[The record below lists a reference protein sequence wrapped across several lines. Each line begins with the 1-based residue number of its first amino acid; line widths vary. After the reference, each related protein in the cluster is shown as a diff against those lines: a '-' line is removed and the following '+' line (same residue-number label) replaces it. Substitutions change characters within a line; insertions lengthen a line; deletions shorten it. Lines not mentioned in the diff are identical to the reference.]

1 MKKPIFLYGS
11 IDAIK
16 SERYSVELLELP
28 DNEDSETWINSG
40 GGSVFDG
47 YAMLT
52 ALAKRKQMYPNT
64 KNNALV
70 TGDAS
75 SMAFNMLLFM
85 DNVEAVETANIT
97 IHRADT
103 WVFDERQ
110 QDWLNKKNKELRQK
124 LENKVNEE
132 LFVKITGTS
141 YDEIFDPEKRLN
153 LTITAKQAKKLGI
166 VQKIINLETTKQ
178 LEAQYSN
185 VLAAFHNTGINNLNS
200 INMKKTI
207 KRELTAAE
215 RFKGVAEF
223 EIDIEADNNNQKIE
237 AEAKNAEKLEAF
249 QTAIL
254 EANIAI
260 QDETKQLKTK
270 LEASE
275 QKYLK
280 LDERFKKL
288 EAALNEAK
296 LMKSDP
302 ELPNAEFR
310 QEEIQKSYTSQ
321 DLTAA
326 IDAALI
332 ADRKKII
339 ENRSKF

>member
-1 MKKPIFLYGS
+1 MKKPIFLYGR
-11 IDAIK
+11 IDEYRAK
-16 SERYSVELLELP
+16 EFTEELIQLP
-28 DNEDSETWINSG
+28 ENEDSETWINSG

-52 ALAKRKQMYPNT
+52 ALAKRKQMYPDT
-64 KNNALV
+64 KNNAII

-103 WVFDERQ
+103 WVFDESQ

-132 LFVKITGTS
+132 LFIKITGTS

-185 VLAAFHNTGINNLNS
+185 VLAAYHNTGINNLNS
-200 INMKKTI
+200 INMKRTI

-223 EIDIEADNNNQKIE
+223 EVDIEAENNQKIE
-237 AEAKNAEKLEAF
+237 ADTKNAEKLEAF

-260 QDETKQLKTK
+260 QDETKELKTK
-270 LEASE
+270 LEAYE
-275 QKYLK
+275 ENYTK

-296 LMKSDP
+296 LMKSEP
-302 ELPNAEFR
+302 ELPTAEFR
-310 QEEIQKSYTSQ
+310 QEDVQKQTKSMNNYELQ
-321 DLTAA
+321 AELNRR
-326 IDAALI
+326 LEEN
-332 ADRKKII
+332 RKKLK
-339 ENRSKF
+339 N